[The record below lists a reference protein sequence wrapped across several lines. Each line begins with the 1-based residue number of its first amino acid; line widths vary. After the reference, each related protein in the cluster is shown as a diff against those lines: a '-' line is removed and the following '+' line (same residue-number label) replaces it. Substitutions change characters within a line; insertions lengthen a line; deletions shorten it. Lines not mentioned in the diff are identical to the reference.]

1 MVYINVFSDN
11 TKLIYLL
18 NSHFYIITKMLQ
30 IRVSFETITPDQT
43 NAVIDYYNQH
53 KNADWNE
60 IEKNVAAEGGFMIA
74 LKPDEIK
81 PDSKNPND
89 MVKQVRWN
97 RKRLLSGRYG
107 KYLNVF
113 SDDETTLLYDA
124 MVSVFGKELVEL
136 ANL

>member
-1 MVYINVFSDN
+1 
-11 TKLIYLL
+11 
-18 NSHFYIITKMLQ
+18 MLQ
-30 IRVSFETITPDQT
+30 IQVSFETISPEQT
-43 NAVIDYYNQH
+43 CDVIKYYNQH
-53 KNADWNE
+53 KSADWNK
-60 IEKNVAAEGGFMIA
+60 IEKNTAAEGGFMIP
-74 LKPDEIK
+74 LKPEEIK
-81 PDSKNPND
+81 GASTNPND

-136 ANL
+136 VNL

>member
-1 MVYINVFSDN
+1 MVYVNIFLEHI
-11 TKLIYLL
+11 KLIYLL

-81 PDSKNPND
+81 PGSKNPND

>member
-1 MVYINVFSDN
+1 
-11 TKLIYLL
+11 
-18 NSHFYIITKMLQ
+18 MLQ
-30 IRVSFETITPDQT
+30 IRVFFEKITPEQT
-43 NAVIDYYNQH
+43 SIIIDYYNEH
-53 KNADWNE
+53 KNTDWNK
-60 IEKNVAAEGGFMIA
+60 IEKNTAAEGGFMIP
-74 LKPDEIK
+74 LKPEEINGA
-81 PDSKNPND
+81 STNPND

>member
-1 MVYINVFSDN
+1 
-11 TKLIYLL
+11 
-18 NSHFYIITKMLQ
+18 MLQ

-81 PDSKNPND
+81 PGSKNPND